1 MASARGL
8 IDWLLQPRI
17 RRILAGLWVSAWV
30 VVAVLLL
37 IPIPGGVP
45 EGTDKIVHFLIFA
58 GMAFGAISFSR
69 RAGQLSALALLT
81 MAGGIALEF
90 AQRLTPWRTFDLMD
104 ALTNTLGA
112 SSGYAIA
119 LIVLLLWIRPADPAQ
134 QARI

>member
-8 IDWLLQPRI
+8 IDRLLQQRI
-17 RRILAGLWVSAWV
+17 RRILAGLWVFAWV

-69 RAGQLSALALLT
+69 RPGQLSALALLT